1 MVFLFNYSMH
11 INDIKSSNNSF
22 WDTFYHHY
30 NHSQVLKGFVTK
42 EEKATIKNK
51 ENIIFFPKQLQ
62 SVFLIPSKRGVKGGK
77 MEAWEKENTQKKKN
91 WSIGWQLWRWLR
103 TNSNGLEPPLALR
116 LLKWIIAYTSLKVCK
131 RPLIFGPT
139 NLGSWVP
146 LKIVKLL

>member
-1 MVFLFNYSMH
+1 MY

-22 WDTFYHHY
+22 WDLSTTTIIIHKC
-30 NHSQVLKGFVTK
+30 LKGFVTK

-51 ENIIFFPKQLQ
+51 RKYYFFPKQLQ
-62 SVFLIPSKRGVKGGK
+62 NVFLIPSKRGVKGGK
-77 MEAWEKENTQKKKN
+77 MEAWEKEKTQKKK

-146 LKIVKLL
+146 LTIVKLL